1 MADTKQDN
9 SVVELQ
15 ARWDKIRIANL
26 YDTLDKM
33 GYPDQCL
40 DLGIRP
46 LFPRQHLAGKVVT
59 ARGSRM
65 PRVEQEKPKEEHEEP
80 EKEAASNPFRT
91 LYESIEPGTVLVLE
105 TGGEPH
111 TGKFGEMTSWG
122 LQQKGARGIVL
133 DSMIRD
139 WLGLEVIPN
148 FSVCA
153 RGTSPV
159 ESSRRWSITAV
170 NVPIALPGTL
180 TSQVAIRPGDWI
192 VGGPDGVIVVPQE
205 IADEVLVEA
214 EDVERREQG
223 MREDLAAGMSFRD
236 AFEKWGRA

>member
-1 MADTKQDN
+1 MSTQEP

-26 YDTLDKM
+26 YDTLDRM

-46 LFPRQHLAGKVVT
+46 LFPRQHLAGQVVT
-59 ARGSRM
+59 ARGSRDSATREEM
-65 PRVEQEKPKEEHEEP
+65 EQQQAPNYFQVLRE
-80 EKEAASNPFRT
+80 T
-91 LYESIEPGTVLVLE
+91 VYPGCAVVIE
-105 TGGEPH
+105 TGGEPI

-122 LQQKGARGIVL
+122 LQQGGARGLVL

-148 FSVCA
+148 YTVCA

-159 ESSRRWSITAV
+159 ESARRWRMNAI
-170 NVPIALPGTL
+170 NVPIAMPGTL
-180 TSQVAIRPGDWI
+180 TSQVRVAPGDWI

-205 IADEVLVEA
+205 IAMEALVKA
-214 EDVERREQG
+214 EDIERREQG
-223 MREDLAAGMSFRD
+223 MREDLAAGMSFHD